1 MISRE
6 TGKLLTEI
14 EHIKQSL
21 ADLISTPIGSRVMRR
36 DYGTQLANLID
47 HPTSEALYLK
57 CYSTIYLAILRWEPR
72 IEISKIF
79 ISSQEQGKQVLDIEG
94 VLIQSGQDLNMSIPI
109 SIGALT

>member
-47 HPTSEALYLK
+47 QPTSETLYLK

-94 VLIQSGQDLNMSIPI
+94 VLIQSGQNLNMSIPI

>member
-47 HPTSEALYLK
+47 QPTSEALYLK
-57 CYSTIYLAILRWEPR
+57 CYSTIYLAVLRWEPR

-79 ISSQEQGKQVLDIEG
+79 ISGQEQGKQVLDIEG
-94 VLIQSGQDLNMSIPI
+94 VLIQSGQNLNMSIPI

>member
-6 TGKLLTEI
+6 NGKPLTEI

-21 ADLISTPIGSRVMRR
+21 ADLISTPIGSRIMRR

-47 HPTSEALYLK
+47 QPTSEVLYLK
-57 CYSTIYLAILRWEPR
+57 CYSTIYLAVLRWEPR

-79 ISSQEQGKQVLDIEG
+79 ISSQEQGKQVLDIEA
-94 VLIQSGQDLNMSIPI
+94 VLTQSGQNLNMSIPI

>member
-36 DYGTQLANLID
+36 DYGTQLTNLID
-47 HPTSEALYLK
+47 QPTSEALYLK

>member
-6 TGKLLTEI
+6 NGKPLTEI

-21 ADLISTPIGSRVMRR
+21 ADLISTPIGSRIMRR

-47 HPTSEALYLK
+47 QPTSESLYLK
-57 CYSTIYLAILRWEPR
+57 CYSTIYIAVLRWEPR

-94 VLIQSGQDLNMSIPI
+94 VLIQSGQNLNMSIPI